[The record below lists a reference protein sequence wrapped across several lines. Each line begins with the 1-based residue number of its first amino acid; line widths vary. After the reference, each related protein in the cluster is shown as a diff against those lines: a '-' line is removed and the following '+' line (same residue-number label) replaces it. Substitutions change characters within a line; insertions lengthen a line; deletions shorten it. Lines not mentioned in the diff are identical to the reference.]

1 MTPIEILLA
10 NPLVP
15 VFYHADAETCKRVL
29 KATYAGGVRVFEFT
43 NRGENACEVFAELV
57 KYAGEN
63 CPDLLLGIGTIAT
76 GESAQQFID
85 AGAGFVVQPF
95 TTADVGEVCRKNGI
109 PWIPGTMTVTEI
121 QQATL
126 MGAEI
131 VKIFPGNV
139 LGSAYVKALRG
150 PLPRVKIMVTGGV
163 EPTEASLREWFS
175 AGVNAVG
182 LGSQLFKN
190 IDQPEMIT
198 QTLTRLFGWAK
209 SNLNLK

>member
-1 MTPIEILLA
+1 MTSTEMLLA
-10 NPLVP
+10 HPLVP
-15 VFYHADAETCKRVL
+15 VFYHADTETCKRVL
-29 KATYAGGVRVFEFT
+29 QACYNGGVRVFEFT
-43 NRGENACEVFAELV
+43 NRGENALEVFTELV

-63 CPDLLLGIGTIAT
+63 CPGLLLGIGTIAT

-95 TTADVGEVCRKNGI
+95 TTPEVGEVCRKNGVS
-109 PWIPGTMTVTEI
+109 WIPGAMTVTEI
-121 QQATL
+121 QQATVL
-126 MGAEI
+126 GAGV

-139 LGSAYVKALRG
+139 LGSAYIKALRG

-163 EPTEASLREWFS
+163 EPTEASLQEWFS
-175 AGVNAVG
+175 AGANAVG

-190 IDQPEMIT
+190 TDQPEIIT

>member
-1 MTPIEILLA
+1 MTSTEILLA
-10 NPLVP
+10 CPLVP
-15 VFYHADAETCKRVL
+15 VFYHADTETCKTVL
-29 KATYAGGVRVFEFT
+29 QAAYNGGVRVFEFT
-43 NRGENACEVFAELV
+43 NRGENALEVFSGLV
-57 KYAGEN
+57 KYAKEN

-85 AGAGFVVQPF
+85 AGADFVVQPF
-95 TTADVGEVCRKNGI
+95 TTPAVGEVCRKNGI

-121 QQATL
+121 QQATVL
-126 MGAEI
+126 GAEM

-139 LGSAYVKALRG
+139 LGSAYIKALRG

-163 EPTEASLREWFS
+163 EPTEASIREWFS

-190 IDQPEMIT
+190 TDQPQYIT
-198 QTLTRLFGWAK
+198 ETLAGLFK
-209 SNLNLK
+209 IVRNLKP

>member
-1 MTPIEILLA
+1 MNSTETLLA
-10 NPLVP
+10 YPLVP
-15 VFYHADAETCKRVL
+15 VFYHADIEIGKTVL
-29 KATYAGGVRVFEFT
+29 KACYDGGVRVFEFT
-43 NRGENACEVFAELV
+43 NRGENALEVFSGLV
-57 KYAGEN
+57 KYAKEN

-85 AGAGFVVQPF
+85 AGADFVVQPF
-95 TTADVGEVCRKNGI
+95 TTPAVGEVCRKNGI

-121 QQATL
+121 QQATVL
-126 MGAEI
+126 GAEM

-139 LGSAYVKALRG
+139 LGSAYIKALRG

-163 EPTEASLREWFS
+163 EPTEASIREWFS

-190 IDQPEMIT
+190 IDQPQRIT
-198 QTLTRLFGWAK
+198 ETLAGLFEIIK
-209 SNLNLK
+209 KP

>member
-1 MTPIEILLA
+1 MTSTEILLA
-10 NPLVP
+10 YPLVP
-15 VFYHADAETCKRVL
+15 VFYHADIETCKTVL
-29 KATYAGGVRVFEFT
+29 KAGYDGGVRVFEFT
-43 NRGENACEVFAELV
+43 NRGENALEVFSGLV
-57 KYAGEN
+57 KYAKEN

-85 AGAGFVVQPF
+85 AGADFVVQPF
-95 TTADVGEVCRKNGI
+95 TTPAVGEVCRKNGI

-121 QQATL
+121 QQATVL
-126 MGAEI
+126 GAEM

-139 LGSAYVKALRG
+139 LGSAYIKALRG

-163 EPTEASLREWFS
+163 EPTEASIREWFS

-190 IDQPEMIT
+190 TDQPQRIT
-198 QTLTRLFGWAK
+198 ETLAGLFEIVR
-209 SNLNLK
+209 NLKP